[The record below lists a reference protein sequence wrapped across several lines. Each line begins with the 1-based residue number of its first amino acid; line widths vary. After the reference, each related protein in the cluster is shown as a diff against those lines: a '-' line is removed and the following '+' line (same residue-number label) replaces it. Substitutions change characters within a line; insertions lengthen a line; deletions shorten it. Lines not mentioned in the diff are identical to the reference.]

1 MPMKIGFL
9 GAGAVGGYFGG
20 LMAKAGQDVGFVA
33 RGETLAKLQS
43 TGLTLTDP
51 EDNVHE
57 IPVVSAADFAELKD
71 KLGGL
76 DVVVVATKALPNNA
90 TFPDV
95 QGVPIVT
102 THNSVEI
109 PYIAAEQF
117 GAQNVIPGV
126 IRGYL
131 THTGP
136 AAVKLFPGPLSLN
149 VGAFP
154 ASAAATAEGG
164 EQTVEGGEQN
174 VGGEDAAG
182 GAFDNSHAQAIGRE
196 LVEHLHAAGIGGDY
210 YEDIFRDV
218 WSKAMFVTTTGELG
232 ALANQPLGYLRTEL
246 RPTLQRLIEEV
257 ETVGRANGVNLPED
271 IVAKTLAFADEQIP
285 SATSSMQRDIT
296 AGLPNEMDAQVGAI
310 RRMGQRA
317 GVATPL
323 HDLVHG
329 ALEGRLASARN

>member
-1 MPMKIGFL
+1 MKIGFL

-33 RGETLAKLQS
+33 RGETLARLQD
-43 TGLTLTDP
+43 TGLKLTDS
-51 EDNVHE
+51 EDHVHD
-57 IPVVSAADFAELKD
+57 IPVVSAADFGELKR

-76 DVVVVATKALPNNA
+76 DVVVVATKALPGNE
-90 TFPDV
+90 TFPAV
-95 QGVPIVT
+95 QGVPVVT

-109 PYIAAEQF
+109 PYIAAERF
-117 GAQNVIPGV
+117 GAENVIPGV

-136 AAVKLFPGPLSLN
+136 AAVKLYPGPLSLN

-154 ASAAATAEGG
+154 RSDASSHDHAA
-164 EQTVEGGEQN
+164 
-174 VGGEDAAG
+174 
-182 GAFDNSHAQAIGRE
+182 SIGRE
-196 LVEHLHAAGIGGDY
+196 LVEHLHAAGIGGSY

-232 ALANQPLGYLRTEL
+232 ALAHQPLGYLRTEL
-246 RPTLQRLIEEV
+246 RPTLQRLMEEV
-257 ETVGRANGVNLPED
+257 ETVGRAHGVNLPKD

-317 GVATPL
+317 GVETPL

-329 ALEGRLASARN
+329 ALVGRLAST

>member
-1 MPMKIGFL
+1 MKIGFL

-33 RGETLAKLQS
+33 RGETLQKLYDE
-43 TGLTLTDP
+43 GLTLTDP
-51 EDNVHE
+51 EDNVHT
-57 IPVVSAADFAELKD
+57 IPVTAAADFAELKE

-76 DVVVVATKALPNNA
+76 DVVIVATKALPDNE

-95 QGVPIVT
+95 QGVPVVT

-117 GAQNVIPGV
+117 GAENVIPGV

-136 AAVKLFPGPLSLN
+136 AAVKLYPGPLSLN

-154 ASAAATAEGG
+154 AEGNQAEDN
-164 EQTVEGGEQN
+164 QTEGT
-174 VGGEDAAG
+174 ED
-182 GAFDNSHAQAIGRE
+182 SHAAKIARE
-196 LVEHLHAAGIGGDY
+196 LVEYLHAAGIGGDY

-232 ALANQPLGYLRTEL
+232 ALANQPLGYLREQM
-246 RPTLQRLIEEV
+246 RPTLRALIEEV

-271 IVAKTLAFADEQIP
+271 IVDKTLAFADAQIP

-296 AGLPNEMDAQVGAI
+296 AGLPNELDAQVGAI
-310 RRMGQRA
+310 RSMGKRA

-323 HDLVHG
+323 HDLVYG
-329 ALEGRLASARN
+329 AIEGRLAALNAQ

>member
-1 MPMKIGFL
+1 MKIGFL

-33 RGETLAKLQS
+33 RGETLARLQD
-43 TGLTLTDP
+43 TGLKLTDP
-51 EDNVHE
+51 EDHVHD
-57 IPVVSAADFAELKD
+57 IPVVSAGDFGELKR

-76 DVVVVATKALPNNA
+76 DVVVVATKALPGNE

-95 QGVPIVT
+95 QGVPVVT

-109 PYIAAEQF
+109 PYIAAERF
-117 GAQNVIPGV
+117 GAENVIPGV

-136 AAVKLFPGPLSLN
+136 AAVKLYPGPLSLN

-154 ASAAATAEGG
+154 RSDASSNDHAA
-164 EQTVEGGEQN
+164 
-174 VGGEDAAG
+174 
-182 GAFDNSHAQAIGRE
+182 SIGRE
-196 LVEHLHAAGIGGDY
+196 LVEHLHAAGIGGSY

-232 ALANQPLGYLRTEL
+232 ALAHQPLRYLRTEL
-246 RPTLQRLIEEV
+246 RPTLQRLMEEV
-257 ETVGRANGVNLPED
+257 ETVGRAHGVNLPKD

-317 GVATPL
+317 GVETPL
-323 HDLVHG
+323 HDLIHG
-329 ALEGRLASARN
+329 ALVGRLAST

>member
-1 MPMKIGFL
+1 M
-9 GAGAVGGYFGG
+9 
-20 LMAKAGQDVGFVA
+20 
-33 RGETLAKLQS
+33 
-43 TGLTLTDP
+43 
-51 EDNVHE
+51 
-57 IPVVSAADFAELKD
+57 
-71 KLGGL
+71 
-76 DVVVVATKALPNNA
+76 
-90 TFPDV
+90 
-95 QGVPIVT
+95 
-102 THNSVEI
+102 
-109 PYIAAEQF
+109 
-117 GAQNVIPGV
+117 
-126 IRGYL
+126 
-131 THTGP
+131 
-136 AAVKLFPGPLSLN
+136 
-149 VGAFP
+149 
-154 ASAAATAEGG
+154 
-164 EQTVEGGEQN
+164 
-174 VGGEDAAG
+174 
-182 GAFDNSHAQAIGRE
+182 
-196 LVEHLHAAGIGGDY
+196 EHLHAAGIGGDY

>member
-1 MPMKIGFL
+1 MKIGFL

-33 RGETLAKLQS
+33 RGETLARLQD
-43 TGLTLTDP
+43 TGLKLTDP
-51 EDNVHE
+51 EDHVHD
-57 IPVVSAADFAELKD
+57 IPVVSASDFGELKR

-76 DVVVVATKALPNNA
+76 DVVVVATKALPGNE

-95 QGVPIVT
+95 QGVPVVT

-109 PYIAAEQF
+109 PYIAAERF
-117 GAQNVIPGV
+117 GAENVIPGV

-136 AAVKLFPGPLSLN
+136 AAVKLYPGPLSLN

-154 ASAAATAEGG
+154 RSDASSHDHAA
-164 EQTVEGGEQN
+164 
-174 VGGEDAAG
+174 
-182 GAFDNSHAQAIGRE
+182 SIGRE
-196 LVEHLHAAGIGGDY
+196 LVEHLHAAGIGGSY

-232 ALANQPLGYLRTEL
+232 ALALQPLGYLRTEL
-246 RPTLQRLIEEV
+246 RPTLQRLMEEV
-257 ETVGRANGVNLPED
+257 ETVGRAHGVNLPKD

-317 GVATPL
+317 GVETPL

-329 ALEGRLASARN
+329 ALVGRLAST